1 MNRAT
6 TSTFKINFSKKN
18 NFLNTMFWACQRF
31 LSVFLEDLTYC
42 AQHLIFEVS
51 VVGNC
56 EKFNWPRSLPY
67 HS

>member
-1 MNRAT
+1 
-6 TSTFKINFSKKN
+6 
-18 NFLNTMFWACQRF
+18 MFWACQRF

-56 EKFNWPRSLPY
+56 EKFNRPRSLSY